1 MSAIFVVDAFWGDSG
16 KGKIAAYLAARH
28 QAAYTARAGTGTNAG
43 HSILFADQ
51 RQIRTHQLPC
61 AFLHPSTQVRV
72 GSGVAVDPERF
83 FAELEQL
90 DDQYD
95 LRQRTRVDYRCPL
108 ILPEYRQREAD
119 DPHLRDTVGTVASGT
134 GVARAEFALRRA
146 QQARSAPQLEGYTAD
161 VARELNSAC
170 DQDQTVIVE
179 GSQGTYLSLA
189 LSPDYPYCTSDNC
202 TTAAL
207 ADDVGL
213 NWRHIG
219 EVVLVVKALP
229 SRVGAGP
236 LPLQMEAAEEDA
248 RGIVEFGVTSGR
260 RRRKASGISWPHLDE
275 AVMLNGPT
283 QLALTFCDHLDPAVK
298 GAGQQEALTDP
309 VLRLIDRLE
318 ERYQIPVSLC
328 DCGPYFEHL
337 VERN

>member
-1 MSAIFVVDAFWGDSG
+1 MSAIIIVDAFWGDSG

-28 QAAYTARAGTGTNAG
+28 RAAYTARAGTGTNAG

-51 RQIRTHQLPC
+51 RQIRTNQLPC
-61 AFLHPSTQVRV
+61 AFLHPATQVRV
-72 GSGVAVDPERF
+72 GSGVAVDPELF
-83 FAELEQL
+83 FAELERL
-90 DDQYD
+90 DGEYG

-108 ILPEYRQREAD
+108 IQPEYRQREAD
-119 DPHLRDTVGTVASGT
+119 DPHLRDKVGTVASGT

-146 QQARSAPQLEGYTAD
+146 LQARSAPELAGYTAD
-161 VARELNSAC
+161 VARELNTAC
-170 DQDQTVIVE
+170 DRGQTVVIE

-213 NWRHIG
+213 NWRHL
-219 EVVLVVKALP
+219 EQVVLVVKALP

-236 LPLQMEAAEEDA
+236 LPLQMDETEEEA

-283 QLALTFCDHLDPAVK
+283 QIALTFCDHLDPAVK
-298 GAGQQEALTDP
+298 GAGIQAALTDP
-309 VLRLIDRLE
+309 VRSLVERLE
-318 ERYQIPVSLC
+318 TRYQIPVALC
-328 DCGPYFEHL
+328 DCGPYFEHI